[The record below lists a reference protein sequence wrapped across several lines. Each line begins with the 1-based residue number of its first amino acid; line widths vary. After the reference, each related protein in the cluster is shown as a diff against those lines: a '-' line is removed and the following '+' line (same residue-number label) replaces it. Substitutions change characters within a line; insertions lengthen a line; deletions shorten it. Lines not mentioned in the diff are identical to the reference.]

1 MPAVPPYAEGIR
13 GNPWRPTR
21 RWQGDS
27 RTLKVLYRSV
37 TSLATAGVGPQ
48 AFDAFL
54 QDDGHH
60 DESRHRISPP
70 PSQHGVQYETAEQ
83 DRRQVC
89 SRRYAS
95 PSMAMRQS
103 SAAPEVTSMG
113 ELGIPARLNAV
124 PNGSRTA
131 FRDDPEHHR
140 SVATL
145 ATRLRGKAF
154 GFVKRTCPQ
163 RSGGT

>member
-1 MPAVPPYAEGIR
+1 MPAVPPYAEGIG
-13 GNPWRPTR
+13 GNPWRTTH

-95 PSMAMRQS
+95 PSVAMRQS
-103 SAAPEVTSMG
+103 SAGGHFDGRIGDSG
-113 ELGIPARLNAV
+113 EAERCSERKSNGI
-124 PNGSRTA
+124 
-131 FRDDPEHHR
+131 
-140 SVATL
+140 
-145 ATRLRGKAF
+145 RG
-154 GFVKRTCPQ
+154 
-163 RSGGT
+163 